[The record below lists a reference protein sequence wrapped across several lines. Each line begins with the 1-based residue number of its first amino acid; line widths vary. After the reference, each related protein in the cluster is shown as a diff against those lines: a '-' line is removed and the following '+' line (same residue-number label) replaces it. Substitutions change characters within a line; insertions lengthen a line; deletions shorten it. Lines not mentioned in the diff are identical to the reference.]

1 MIRNTIG
8 APGLVNPQYRYALED
23 WCKCDDC
30 FAGEREIKEA
40 GETYLP
46 RTEGQMADPQFGARR
61 YEAYKSRA
69 NYFNYFFSTAA
80 TMLGILHRE
89 PPEAIEL
96 PERIRPLRR
105 RASSDGLPL
114 TDTLRR
120 LNLLQL
126 IYGRCG
132 VLLDV
137 PPETLS
143 PDAVPAMTLYPAHR
157 ILDWECGNGPSSPLR
172 SLLLDESCWERKEGL
187 WSFSRRV
194 RLCAL
199 SPDSEYFSVVLTP
212 EEYAALPGLP
222 QTLSDDHFPEIRGRR
237 LRKIPFVFANVTDS
251 CPDVQKPPLLA
262 LANLCLAIYR
272 GEADYRHALFMQGQS
287 TLFLKGFQLDGP
299 PMMGAGNYIHT
310 ESPDASGGFLEISG
324 AGLQEMRTAQNDLH
338 EMAKSLGL
346 SLDNWSN
353 TESGEALKTRLAV
366 KTALMR
372 AIAETGERSL
382 HHLLRMAAEW
392 CGADPDEVV
401 FRVNRDFSEGGV
413 SASDVLELWN
423 AKTAGLPL
431 SARSIHDWLRR
442 NDFTDASYDEEL
454 EQIRQDG
461 DTPHH

>member
-1 MIRNTIG
+1 
-8 APGLVNPQYRYALED
+8 
-23 WCKCDDC
+23 
-30 FAGEREIKEA
+30 
-40 GETYLP
+40 
-46 RTEGQMADPQFGARR
+46 
-61 YEAYKSRA
+61 
-69 NYFNYFFSTAA
+69 
-80 TMLGILHRE
+80 
-89 PPEAIEL
+89 
-96 PERIRPLRR
+96 
-105 RASSDGLPL
+105 
-114 TDTLRR
+114 
-120 LNLLQL
+120 
-126 IYGRCG
+126 
-132 VLLDV
+132 
-137 PPETLS
+137 
-143 PDAVPAMTLYPAHR
+143 
-157 ILDWECGNGPSSPLR
+157 
-172 SLLLDESCWERKEGL
+172 
-187 WSFSRRV
+187 
-194 RLCAL
+194 
-199 SPDSEYFSVVLTP
+199 
-212 EEYAALPGLP
+212 
-222 QTLSDDHFPEIRGRR
+222 
-237 LRKIPFVFANVTDS
+237 
-251 CPDVQKPPLLA
+251 
-262 LANLCLAIYR
+262 
-272 GEADYRHALFMQGQS
+272 MQGQS

-392 CGADPDEVV
+392 CGADSDEVV

-461 DTPHH
+461 DTPHL